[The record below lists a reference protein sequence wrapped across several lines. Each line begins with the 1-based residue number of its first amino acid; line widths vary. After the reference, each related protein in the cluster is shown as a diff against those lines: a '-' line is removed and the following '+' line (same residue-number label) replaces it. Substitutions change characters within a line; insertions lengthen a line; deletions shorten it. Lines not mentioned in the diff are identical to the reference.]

1 MTLVSCKPKQNKNK
15 ATALIT
21 AHKCSGHSH
30 GWRHKINRLYW
41 LTQFK
46 DILHNVESKDDL
58 NDYNYKKNPT
68 V

>member
-1 MTLVSCKPKQNKNK
+1 MLRS
-15 ATALIT
+15 
-21 AHKCSGHSH
+21 HSH

-58 NDYNYKKNPT
+58 NDYNYKKTLQYNGEKIPKLHGFWK
-68 V
+68 VNGN